1 MGTRHAQHT
10 AQGHNATRTVTT
22 AALTFFREGG
32 NGVFKISEAS
42 RLVVRSAALP
52 TWPGKIKTTMD
63 FFQVKGVPALSG
75 TASPEK
81 PGKKYG
87 QSLIWRYSP

>member
-52 TWPGKIKTTMD
+52 TWPGKTKTAMG
-63 FFQVKGVPALSG
+63 FFQVKAIPVPSG
-75 TASPEK
+75 TAPSTW